1 MISAEELCEQLSTLG
16 IDGYIGV
23 PDSLLKDF
31 CAFVST
37 CEGRHII
44 AANEGNAVA
53 IAAGRFLGTGRPS
66 LVYMQNSGIGNAVN
80 PLLSLTDPDVYGIP
94 VMLMIGWRGEPGK
107 KDEPQHVKQGK
118 VTLKLLESMDIPY
131 IILDPAYSEY
141 KKEVASLYATMM
153 ERSGPVAIVVRSGAF
168 HSCKCNVDYQEY
180 PLTREQSLETIV
192 DEMSED
198 DLVVSTTGKASR
210 ELYEIR
216 ERRGMDQSRDFLTVG
231 SMGHASSIAFGLAST
246 QPDRRVFC
254 IDGDGAMLMHM
265 GAMAII
271 GQSGIQNL
279 VHIVLNNG
287 SHESVGGQPTVA
299 YSLDMVAIA
308 KSCGYRNAFGVSKE
322 EKLIEAMDCYEGPT
336 FIEVRVKCGSRSDLG
351 RPKTSPSE
359 NMRALMSFV
368 GSKK

>member
-1 MISAEELCEQLSTLG
+1 MISAESLCEQLTALG

-37 CEGRHII
+37 CNSRHII

-94 VMLMIGWRGEPGK
+94 LMLMIGWRGEPGT

-118 VTLKLLESMDIPY
+118 VTLKLLESMDIPF
-131 IILDPAYSEY
+131 IILDPG
-141 KKEVASLYATMM
+141 ASDNNKDVERLYREMI
-153 ERSGPVAIVVRSGAF
+153 ERSGPVAIVVRSGSF
-168 HSCKCNVDYQEY
+168 QSCKCDMVHQDY
-180 PLTREQSLETIV
+180 PLTREQALETIV
-192 DEMSED
+192 DLMGEND
-198 DLVVSTTGKASR
+198 VVVSTTGKASR

-216 ERRGMDQSRDFLTVG
+216 ENREMGHSRDFLTVG

-246 QPDRRVFC
+246 QTEKRVFC

-271 GQSGIQNL
+271 GQSSVQNL

-287 SHESVGGQPTVA
+287 SHESVGGQPTVG
-299 YSLDMVAIA
+299 YSLDMISIA
-308 KSCGYRNAFGVSKE
+308 KSCGYRNAYTAEDKDQ
-322 EKLIEAMDCYEGPT
+322 LTNAMNISEGPV
-336 FIEVRVKCGSRSDLG
+336 FIEVRVKCGSRADLG
-351 RPKTSPSE
+351 RPKTSPNE
-359 NMRALMSFV
+359 NMQALMRFM
-368 GSKK
+368 GSLQ